1 MLDWA
6 SFVSWLNSQGLVPQG
21 TFEYPEVKWGWVYTG
36 GKRSPPHTT
45 HVMSVHFVVSSLIR
59 MVQGA
64 ENTDEESMPSSPSW
78 QRGCEGGGS
87 KELGRYGK
95 VARV

>member
-21 TFEYPEVKWGWVYTG
+21 TFEYPEVKWGWVYTW

-45 HVMSVHFVVSSLIR
+45 HVMSVHFVVSSFLLSNSC
-59 MVQGA
+59 G
-64 ENTDEESMPSSPSW
+64 
-78 QRGCEGGGS
+78 
-87 KELGRYGK
+87 KEYECFYRHIFKLYPRCVGK
-95 VARV
+95 N